1 MVAQLSLSSVL
12 IAVLAV
18 VIVGLLAAALV
29 VVIRSRKLPVVSGR
43 ESLVGASG
51 TAVSDLSPRGLVQVR
66 GELWTAVAQGGP
78 IRKGDEV
85 RAVGIEGL
93 SLKVVKV
100 EQDRDIQT

>member
-85 RAVGIEGL
+85 RVVGSAGL
-93 SLKVVKV
+93 SLRVVKA
-100 EQDRDIQT
+100 EQDRDAQT